1 MHVTENMEGEKTKTL
16 LDLNPRPLD
25 RESYLPSLEFANFVQ
40 QLGISWL
47 VQMCFSGRVHLLVK
61 KFIHLMLIKIPF

>member
-1 MHVTENMEGEKTKTL
+1 MRKTYTR
-16 LDLNPRPLD
+16 LDLNLRPLD
-25 RESYLPSLEFANFVQ
+25 CESYLPSLEFANFVQ

-47 VQMCFSGRVHLLVK
+47 VQMCFSGPVHLLVK